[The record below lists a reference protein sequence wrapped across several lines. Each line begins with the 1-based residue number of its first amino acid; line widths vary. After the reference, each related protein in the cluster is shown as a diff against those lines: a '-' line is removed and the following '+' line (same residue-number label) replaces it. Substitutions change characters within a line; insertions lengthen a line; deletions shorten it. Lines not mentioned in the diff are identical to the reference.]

1 MACRAVVRQDGAEM
15 ETEHS
20 IHVEFARV
28 ADRSGALR
36 MLAARGFGAVAHE
49 RRAVVEV
56 GCRPGEEQLVLD
68 EVSHALDEW
77 LRARGLPFTTART
90 SASTLYVRPPSD

>member
-1 MACRAVVRQDGAEM
+1 M
-15 ETEHS
+15 ESEHA

-28 ADRSGALR
+28 VDRSAALR

-49 RRAVVEV
+49 RRAVVEI

-68 EVSHALDEW
+68 EVSHALDDW
-77 LRARGLPFTTART
+77 LRTRGLPFTTART
-90 SASTLYVRPPSD
+90 GASTLFVRPPSD